1 MGIFRSLFICC
12 FIIIYS
18 VNASA
23 QEETPNEGQKDSIA
37 TIVVDSTLTDSAK
50 AIEDAPLDIA
60 QNRGLFLNSENGKT
74 QLRILGSV
82 RYLMAFDLVALSNK
96 NTINTYEVP
105 TGNDFS
111 ILPNYYNGLS
121 QTRLGFEVTRK
132 TDVGDIFIRLETDF
146 AGPDGY
152 RIRHAYGQFG
162 NFLFGQTWSLFSQVS
177 VRPATVSTRGP
188 TGSISQRTPQIRY
201 DTKGFIFN
209 SDLSFGI
216 EYSTPDIAIPDSVS
230 VETFQ
235 VIPDLTMRSRKQMDW
250 GIVQISGIVP
260 MLTGRSPSGDFI
272 IRPGW
277 GLSLGATYSSWLNGE
292 WYLQVAGGNAI
303 TRFFTDLRGQGLD
316 VVVNPVDFEPAI
328 PFVSGGFVG
337 YKHEWT
343 EVLFSNIILGTVQ
356 ISNPS
361 FTPATSYHRGISYRA
376 NTFWDIL
383 EGARMG
389 AEVTVFTRYDKSRS
403 SGTAAR
409 ASVLFYYDF

>member
-1 MGIFRSLFICC
+1 MSIFRYIFLSCFLLLF
-12 FIIIYS
+12 S
-18 VNASA
+18 MMVKA
-23 QEETPNEGQKDSIA
+23 QDESGAVVQKDSLSAMVI
-37 TIVVDSTLTDSAK
+37 DSTLTDSAK

-60 QNRGLFLNSENGKT
+60 QNRGLFLNSENGNT

-82 RYLMAFDLVALSNK
+82 RYLMVFDLVALSSK
-96 NTINTYEVP
+96 NTINTYELP
-105 TGNDFS
+105 TGKDFS
-111 ILPNYYNGLS
+111 ILPNYFNGLE

-132 TDVGDIFIRLETDF
+132 TDVGGIFIRLETDF
-146 AGPDGY
+146 AGANGY

-162 NFLFGQTWSLFSQVS
+162 KFLFGQTWSLFSQVS

-201 DTKGFIFN
+201 TTNGFIFN

-216 EYSTPDIAIPDSVS
+216 EYSTSDINIPDSTA

-260 MLTGRSPSGDFI
+260 MLTGRSPNGTFI
-272 IRPGW
+272 IKPGW
-277 GLSLGATYSSWLNGE
+277 GLSLGATYESWLNGK
-292 WYLQVAGGNAI
+292 WYFQIAGGNAI

-316 VVVNPVDFEPAI
+316 VLTNPDDSKPTI
-328 PFVSGGFVG
+328 PFVSGGYLG
-337 YKHEWT
+337 YKHDWT
-343 EVLFSNIILGTVQ
+343 ERLFSNVIIGTVQ
-356 ISNPS
+356 IANPS
-361 FTPATSYHRGISYRA
+361 FTTSSSFNRGVSYRA

-389 AEVTVFTRYDKSRS
+389 AEVTVFSRYDKNRA
-403 SGTAAR
+403 SGTSAR